1 MAKTN
6 GQVEVQNLLAN
17 ETNGEIAVA
26 ETDVAYTETYICKK
40 NVNYAFEYQFSSGGA
55 IDCKIEIEQGNTPP
69 ATEGAASANMV
80 VPEDAAVFDE
90 SITDNTLHIKA
101 YAPAVTRFLR
111 AKITGQGSNAAT
123 TKLVKFNVS
132 TVVNL

>member
-6 GQVEVQNLLAN
+6 GQVEVQNLLKD
-17 ETNGEIAVA
+17 ETGEEIAVA
-26 ETDVAYTETYICKK
+26 GTDVAYTETYLCKK

-69 ATEGAASANMV
+69 ATEGAASTNMV
-80 VPEDAAVFDE
+80 VPEDAATFDE
-90 SITDNTLHIKA
+90 SITDNTLHVKA

>member
-1 MAKTN
+1 MGKTN
-6 GQVEVQNLLAN
+6 GQIEVVSLLPL
-17 ETNGEIAVA
+17 GELEVG
-26 ETDVAYTETYICKK
+26 ETDVAYTETYLCKK

-80 VPEDAAVFDE
+80 VPEDAADFDE
-90 SITDNTLHIKA
+90 GVVNNSLHIKA
-101 YAPAVTRFLR
+101 YAPATTRFLR
-111 AKITGQGSNAAT
+111 AKITGQGSNAST